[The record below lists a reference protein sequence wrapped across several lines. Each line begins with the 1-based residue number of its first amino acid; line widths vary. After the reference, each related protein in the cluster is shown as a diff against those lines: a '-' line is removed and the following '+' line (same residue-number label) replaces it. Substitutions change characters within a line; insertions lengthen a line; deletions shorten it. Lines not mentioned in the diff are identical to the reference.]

1 MRPPRPLVL
10 FYFFYINEAS
20 SSLQDIL
27 DQGGFCMRISAKR
40 VKVADED
47 RTVSKVHG
55 EED

>member
-10 FYFFYINEAS
+10 FYFFYINKAS